1 MLPNTQY
8 EAHMN
13 EEIDIVSHIE
23 TLINQELWGQAASEL
38 AKLQPA
44 DIAEILSRYEI
55 GIQISLFNDLPD
67 DIKPDV
73 MADLSAEFIE
83 AISVALPSDEVSD
96 IVDEMDPDDAADV
109 LGGLDKETSSQIIE
123 QMDDEAADEV
133 RKLMTY
139 PEDSAGGIMTTDLI
153 TMKQNQTVLEALDTI
168 ASNEDGEQI
177 YQIYIIDDA
186 EKLVGIVS
194 IWKLLHQR
202 DRNILLSDIMDI
214 ETFAIRTDVDQ
225 EEVARTMSKYDL
237 SVIPVVDASGTLL
250 GRITHDDVIEVIQ
263 EEAEEDIFK
272 MAGSDDKEL
281 GNVSSIKSCA
291 IRLPWLTITLIGGF
305 ITTALINLFSK
316 HFSALI
322 VLVAF
327 IPNVMAMGGNT
338 GLQSSVLLVRE
349 IASGSARRH
358 SLGQLFFHEL
368 RTGALMGLLC
378 GIGIFI
384 WTIVMLE
391 FSSPPGG
398 LACSPWYLALVVGLA
413 LFAAMGFA
421 AGFGAMIPILL
432 ERCNID
438 PAVASGPFITVI
450 NDIAA
455 LLIYYAITAVLIL
468 PNLS

>member
-1 MLPNTQY
+1 
-8 EAHMN
+8 MN

-23 TLINQELWGQAASEL
+23 TLLDEKLWGQAASEL
-38 AKLQPA
+38 AKMQPA

-55 GIQISLFNDLPD
+55 EIQIQLFNDLPD
-67 DIKPDV
+67 DVKPDV
-73 MADLSAEFIE
+73 MSELSPESIE
-83 AISVALPSDEVSD
+83 AISSTLPSAEVSD
-96 IVDEMDPDDAADV
+96 IVDEMEPDDAADM

-133 RKLMTY
+133 RMLMTY

-153 TMKQNQTVLEALDTI
+153 SMKQSQTVLEALDTI
-168 ASNEDGEQI
+168 ASNEDGEHV
-177 YQIYIIDDA
+177 YQIYVVDDDK
-186 EKLVGIVS
+186 KLVGIVS

-202 DRNILLSDIMDI
+202 NRNVLLSDIMDV
-214 ETFAIRTDVDQ
+214 ETFAVRTDMDQ
-225 EEVARTMSKYDL
+225 EEVAHTMSKYDL
-237 SVIPVVDASGTLL
+237 SVIPVVDASGELL

-263 EEAEEDIFK
+263 EEAEEDIFM
-272 MAGSDDKEL
+272 MAGSNDEEL
-281 GNVSSIKSCA
+281 GNVSSLKSCA
-291 IRLPWLTITLIGGF
+291 IRLPWLSITLIGGF
-305 ITTALINLFSK
+305 ITTALINIFSK
-316 HFSALI
+316 QFSTLI
-322 VLVAF
+322 LLVAF

-338 GLQSSVLLVRE
+338 GIQSSVLLVRE

-358 SLGQLFFHEL
+358 SLGQLFLHEL

-391 FSSPPGG
+391 FDSSAAT
-398 LACSPWYLALVVGLA
+398 LACSSWYLAAVVGLA

-421 AGFGAMIPILL
+421 AGFGAMIPILM
-432 ERCNID
+432 ERLNID

-455 LLIYYAITAVLIL
+455 CLIYYAITALLIL
-468 PNLS
+468 PKLG

>member
-1 MLPNTQY
+1 MG
-8 EAHMN
+8 AHMT

-23 TLINQELWGQAASEL
+23 TLLNEKLWGQATSEL

-44 DIAEILSRYEI
+44 DIAEILSRYDVET
-55 GIQISLFNDLPD
+55 QILLFNDLPD
-67 DIKPDV
+67 DVKPDV
-73 MADLSAEFIE
+73 LADLSPEFVE
-83 AISVALPSDEVSD
+83 AISEALPSAEVSD

-133 RKLMTY
+133 RMLMTY

-168 ASNEDGEQI
+168 ASNEDGEHV
-177 YQIYIIDDA
+177 YQIYVIDD
-186 EKLVGIVS
+186 EDKLVGIVS

-202 DRNILLSDIMDI
+202 NRMTILSDIMEV
-214 ETFAIRTDVDQ
+214 ETFAVRTDMDQ
-225 EEVARTMSKYDL
+225 EEVAHAMSKYDL

-263 EEAEEDIFK
+263 EEAEEDIFM
-272 MAGSDDKEL
+272 MAGSDDKDL
-281 GNVSSIKSCA
+281 GNVSSLKSCA
-291 IRLPWLTITLIGGF
+291 IRLPWLTITLVGGF

-322 VLVAF
+322 LLVAF

-349 IASGSARRH
+349 LASGSARRH
-358 SLGQLFFHEL
+358 SLGQLFLHEL

-391 FSSPPGG
+391 FSPPPEG

-432 ERCNID
+432 ERCHVD

-468 PNLS
+468 PNLA